1 MNDSFLFKMR
11 GNVESSDLP
20 KLGELK
26 LRVYPNGS
34 KMVVQK
40 NVVKSFCT
48 VAMNEEITISVISGG
63 YFCKSQ
69 TDTTPKN
76 GNVDNSLSVVIAP
89 EDGSY
94 SKSDAINVYSLY
106 FEDSSIELSIS
117 NKYMCG
123 GLGMP
128 FNQGTDKA
136 LYYNVDEIK
145 YLTRWTRYSWLY
157 KPVKISAQELPYK
170 TISSEE
176 NATDGNY
183 DNINI
188 GDSSVN
194 ISATIRASRSRVHH
208 NRCYGTINAIYS
220 EGYVNLKGNFAF
232 DLSRWYSTGGDR
244 LNLDSPNVT
253 GDIPRL
259 ISVIKIGSSNN
270 LTDVTCNSQLA
281 SRSITTFEVHSNL
294 FTLEMVKNATYNS
307 LPTKSLLIESPLI
320 NTDEVRNDIG
330 FIEKLNSHK
339 SNYPN
344 FTAVING
351 INVL

>member
-1 MNDSFLFKMR
+1 MNDCLLFKLSGSIER
-11 GNVESSDLP
+11 GNLP
-20 KLGELK
+20 KIGELQ
-26 LRVYPNGS
+26 LRVYPNS
-34 KMVVQK
+34 SNMVEVK
-40 NVVKSFCT
+40 NVVRSFCT
-48 VAMNEEITISVISGG
+48 VAMNKGVTISVISGG

-76 GNVDNSLSVVIAP
+76 GSLDDSKSIIVQP
-89 EDGSY
+89 EDGTY
-94 SKSDAINVYSLY
+94 SKSDAVNVYSLY
-106 FEDSSIELSIS
+106 FEDSSILLSIS
-117 NKYMCG
+117 NKYLCG
-123 GLGMP
+123 VVGMP
-128 FNQGTDKA
+128 FSQGTSKA
-136 LYYNVDEIK
+136 LYYNIDDIQ
-145 YLTRWTRYSWLY
+145 YLARWTRYSWPY
-157 KPVKISAQELPYK
+157 EPRKISAQELPYN

-183 DNINI
+183 NDINI

-194 ISATIRASRSRVHH
+194 IPSKVKTSRSRVYHGD
-208 NRCYGTINAIYS
+208 CSGTINAIYS

-232 DLSRWYSTGGDR
+232 DLSRWYSTGGDS
-244 LNLDSPNVT
+244 LVLDSPNVT

-259 ISVIKIGSSNN
+259 ISAIKIGSSNN

-330 FIEKLNSHK
+330 FIERLNSHK
-339 SNYPN
+339 GNYPN
-344 FTAVING
+344 FTSVING
-351 INVL
+351 VNVL